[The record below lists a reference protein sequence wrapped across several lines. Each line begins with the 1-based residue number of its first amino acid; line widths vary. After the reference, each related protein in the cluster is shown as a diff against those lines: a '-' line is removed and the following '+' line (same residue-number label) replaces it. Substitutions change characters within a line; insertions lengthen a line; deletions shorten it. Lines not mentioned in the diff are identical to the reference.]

1 MHDYSIHLEEIE
13 ASIMVEYGFSVGKE
27 RFGGNRP
34 LIVAELGTGHG
45 GSAAKAGELIHAAAE
60 AGADC
65 VKFQHVYAD
74 EIIHPNTG
82 LVPLPGGPVSLYKRF
97 QELETSPDF
106 LASLKAEV
114 EKHGAIFLCTPFG
127 LRSARELRALGVS
140 AMKLASPELNHLPL
154 LAELAGYGLPTLLSS
169 GVSTL
174 ADIEAAIL
182 AFRRGYP
189 GRYGSGSDAL
199 ALLHCVTA
207 YPAPEEDYGLSVLKP
222 LATLFGLAVGVSDH
236 SMDPVLVPALAVAAG
251 ACVIEKHFCLSRGDP
266 GLDDPIALEPAAFAR
281 MCRAVRAVAAMDSGP
296 ALKELSMEF
305 GEQRVRAVLG
315 SGVKRLA
322 PSEEANYGRTNRSLH
337 ALRAIKAGEV
347 FTKDTLAL
355 LRTEK
360 VLRPGL
366 APAFMA
372 LALGRRAARDIPG
385 GEGVE
390 WDDLA

>member
-1 MHDYSIHLEEIE
+1 MR
-13 ASIMVEYGFSVGKE
+13 EYGFSIGRE
-27 RFGGNRP
+27 RFDSHRP
-34 LIVAELGTGHG
+34 LIIAELGTGHG
-45 GSAAKAGELIHAAAE
+45 GSAAKAGELIHAAVE

-82 LVPLPGGPVSLYKRF
+82 LVPLPGGPIPLYKRF

-106 LASLKAEV
+106 LASIKAEV
-114 EKHGAIFLCTPFG
+114 ERRGAIFLCTPFG
-127 LRSARELRALGVS
+127 LRSAQELRALGVS

-154 LAELAGYGLPTLLSS
+154 LAELASYGLPTLLSS

-182 AFRRGYP
+182 AFRRGHP
-189 GRYGSGSDAL
+189 ERYGSGSEAL

-207 YPAPEEDYGLSVLKP
+207 YPAPEEDYGLRVLKP
-222 LATLFGLAVGVSDH
+222 LSTLFGLAVGVSDH
-236 SMDPVLVPALAVAAG
+236 SMDPVLVPALATAVGSCA
-251 ACVIEKHFCLSRGDP
+251 IEKHFCLSRGDP

-281 MCRAVRAVAAMDSGP
+281 MCQALRSIAAMDP
-296 ALKELSMEF
+296 ALAIEELSREF
-305 GEQRVRAVLG
+305 GVHRVQAVLG
-315 SGVKRLA
+315 SGEKRLA

-337 ALRAIKAGEV
+337 ALRYIKAGE
-347 FTKDTLAL
+347 TLSQGMLAL

-372 LALGRRAARDIPG
+372 LAIGRRAARDIPS